1 MYGGKLMTELNEIYK
16 RFLDFANETFPE
28 YPNLIKTWNK
38 DLESMMGAETEEC
51 LPSQSLKAFL
61 VILNKLSNEYM
72 LNLQEIEDWIGS
84 YREEIREF
92 VVPYVEIEENSPSIV
107 SPNQKVVTQLLNQSF
122 IESGSALLFHRLRET
137 ISKNEF
143 MTEMDF
149 PTALITEKAIQA
161 TAQLRDT
168 NTPHL
173 LSSEE
178 IQQWKNLTAQA
189 ITSMD
194 DLTADI
200 FDIISILWMKQANH
214 KDQMIEFHTDDALN
228 LRRVQGRKEIA
239 GYQSGYRKKERD
251 EIMKRLAALTTIWIR
266 IERDSLK
273 FVDADSKEVVDEL
286 EQVQFNPL
294 FVLDSIT
301 VAYRNNQPVGI
312 YECKIR
318 PGELLANFLYGS
330 KKSSGALALK
340 TLQYNP
346 ITQKYHKRLAR
357 YLSWQWRIRQKG
369 ADYYRPY
376 SIGGEK
382 GLLRVMGIE
391 GNRRYGSRIKEQFEE
406 ALDTLQQ
413 DGIITEWHPINFDE
427 TVIEKEKRWFD
438 HWLNTKV
445 QIVPPK
451 EITDQN
457 KELLLPSDEVDHQ
470 NYEQMNFAELLRNL
484 TEGEVASAVETEL
497 QVTPDNL
504 KRVRISRNKKLAEAA
519 NEIGISHTTLSRY
532 ENGKIANPTSGNL
545 EKMRA
550 WLNEQSVNNQ

>member
-1 MYGGKLMTELNEIYK
+1 MTELNEIFK
-16 RFLDFANETFPE
+16 KFLDFALETFHD
-28 YPNLIKTWNK
+28 YPNLISNWNK
-38 DLESMMGAETEEC
+38 ELKSLMGEESVEFQ
-51 LPSQSLKAFL
+51 PSQSLKAFL
-61 VILNKLSNEYM
+61 VILNKLSSEHM
-72 LNLQEIEDWIGS
+72 LNLQEIDEWIGS
-84 YREEIREF
+84 YISEIREF
-92 VVPYVEIEENSPSIV
+92 VVPYIEIEQNSSLVV
-107 SPNQKVVTQLLNQSF
+107 STNQKVVTQLLEQSF

-143 MTEMDF
+143 MPKMEY
-149 PTALITEKAIQA
+149 PTALIKEKAIQA
-161 TAQLRDT
+161 TAQLRGID

-214 KDQMIEFHTDDALN
+214 KDEMIKFHTDDALN
-228 LRRVQGRKEIA
+228 LRRVQGRKEVD

-266 IERDSLK
+266 IERDNLK
-273 FVDADSKEVVDEL
+273 FVDAESKELDEL

-294 FVLDSIT
+294 FILDSIT
-301 VAYRNNQPVGI
+301 VAYRNSQPVGI

-330 KKSSGALALK
+330 KKSSGLLALK

-346 ITQKYHKRLAR
+346 LTQKYHKRLAR

-369 ADYYRPY
+369 ADYFRPY

-382 GLLRVMGIE
+382 GLLNVMGIDE
-391 GNRRYGSRIKEQFEE
+391 NGRYGSRVKEQFENI
-406 ALDTLQQ
+406 LDTLQQ
-413 DGIITEWHPINFDE
+413 DRIIMEWKYINFDE
-427 TVIEKEKRWFD
+427 NVIEKDKRWFLD

-445 QIVPPK
+445 QIVPPS
-451 EITDQN
+451 EITEQN
-457 KELLLPSDEVDHQ
+457 REPNLTIPELEQQ
-470 NYEQMNFAELLRNL
+470 NYEQMNFTELLKNL
-484 TEGEVASAVETEL
+484 TESEIASSAASEIN
-497 QVTPDNL
+497 VTPENI
-504 KRVRISRNKKLAEAA
+504 KRLRISRNKKLAEAA
-519 NEIGISHTTLSRY
+519 KEIGISHTTLSRY
-532 ENGKIANPTSGNL
+532 ENGKILSPTKANI
-545 EKMRA
+545 EKMKA
-550 WLNEQSVNNQ
+550 WIDNK

>member
-1 MYGGKLMTELNEIYK
+1 MYGEKIMTELNEIYK

-38 DLESMMGAETEEC
+38 DLESMMGAETTEVC

-61 VILNKLSNEYM
+61 VILNRLSSEYM

-92 VVPYVEIEENSPSIV
+92 VVPYVEIEENSSTIV
-107 SPNQKVVTQLLNQSF
+107 SPNQTVVTQLLNQSF

-143 MTEMDF
+143 KTEMDF

-161 TAQLRDT
+161 TAQLRDI

-391 GNRRYGSRIKEQFEE
+391 ENRRYGSRIKEQFEE
-406 ALDTLQQ
+406 VLDTLQQ
-413 DGIITEWHPINFDE
+413 DGIITEWHSINFDE
-427 TVIEKEKRWFD
+427 TVIEKEKRWF
-438 HWLNTKV
+438 HYWLNAKV
-445 QIVPPK
+445 QIVPPR

-457 KELLLPSDEVDHQ
+457 KELQLPSDEVDHQ
-470 NYEQMNFAELLRNL
+470 YYEQMNFAELLRNL
-484 TEGEVASAVETEL
+484 TEGEVASAVDTEL
-497 QVTPDNL
+497 EVTPETM

-519 NEIGISHTTLSRY
+519 NEIGIAHTTLSRY
-532 ENGKIANPTSGNL
+532 ENGKIANPTSINL
-545 EKMRA
+545 EKMKA
-550 WLNEQSVNNQ
+550 WLNNI